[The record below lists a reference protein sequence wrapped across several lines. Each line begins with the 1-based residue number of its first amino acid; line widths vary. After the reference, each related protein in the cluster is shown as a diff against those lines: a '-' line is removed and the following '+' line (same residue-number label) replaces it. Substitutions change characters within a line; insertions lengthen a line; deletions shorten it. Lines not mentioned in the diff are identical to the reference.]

1 MKQAQ
6 KVDPAVTASEYIND
20 LVFDRFAKCL
30 HDDDGV
36 SGLGTII
43 IRPFRLVGFH
53 RAIYREYSTRG
64 FASSDRI
71 LPCNIPRIFNK
82 EVKVAT
88 LR

>member
-1 MKQAQ
+1 METRAQ

-20 LVFDRFAKCL
+20 LVFDWFAKCP

-53 RAIYREYSTRG
+53 RAI
-64 FASSDRI
+64 
-71 LPCNIPRIFNK
+71 NISRIFNK
-82 EVKVAT
+82 GICFV
-88 LR
+88 L